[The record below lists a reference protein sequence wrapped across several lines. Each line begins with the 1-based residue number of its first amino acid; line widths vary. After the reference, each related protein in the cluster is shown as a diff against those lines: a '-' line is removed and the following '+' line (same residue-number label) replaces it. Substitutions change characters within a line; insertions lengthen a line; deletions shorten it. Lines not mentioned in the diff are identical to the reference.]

1 MKRGRISVIIP
12 VYNGISWL
20 ECCVRS
26 VLAQTWTDLEV
37 LILDDSSTDGTGQ
50 LARKLAEEDGRI
62 RVIARKKR
70 GVSSARNQGI
80 AESEGEYVTFVDADD
95 RIDRKML
102 EILHGILKE
111 TDSDL
116 ALCGYR
122 AWNGEEDGKIGKDR
136 IAGIDEIVGIDGKS
150 AEIQGHSVKTAS
162 PDEYLSDYLLRGGTR
177 CWSVLYRKEA
187 IGDVRFQEDLTIGE
201 DMLFLMELLANIN
214 RVGVT
219 DYPGYDYRINPAG
232 AMLRPFSPSYMD
244 EIKSWRRARKIV
256 EKRAPSQLPRADA
269 ILAVS
274 AMLAA
279 GKLACLPAGERRRYA
294 DCAAECR
301 SAVKAAL
308 KTPGARRELPPG
320 YGVKTALFSAC
331 PQGYLKLYHLWKRG
345 STP

>member
-1 MKRGRISVIIP
+1 MAMKRGTISVIIP

-50 LARKLAEEDGRI
+50 LARQLAEEDGRI
-62 RVIARKKR
+62 RVISREKR

-80 AESEGEYVTFVDADD
+80 EESRGEYVTFVDADD

-102 EILHGILKE
+102 EVLHEVLKKAGC
-111 TDSDL
+111 DL

-122 AWNGEEDGKIGKDR
+122 AWDGKEGGKTGKDR
-136 IAGIDEIVGIDGKS
+136 IAGIAGIEEKSPEIRNYS
-150 AEIQGHSVKTAS
+150 EKTAL
-162 PDEYLSDYLLRGGTR
+162 PDEYLSDYLLRGSAR
-177 CWSVLYRKEA
+177 CWSVLYRREA
-187 IGDVRFQEDLTIGE
+187 IGGVRFREDLTIGE
-201 DMLFLMELLANIN
+201 DMLFLMELLPNIR
-214 RVGVT
+214 RVGIT

-244 EIKSWRRARKIV
+244 EIKSWRRAREIV
-256 EKRAPSQLPRADA
+256 AKRAPSRLPRADA

-320 YGVKTALFSAC
+320 YGVKTALFLAC
-331 PQGYLKLYHLWKRG
+331 PQGYLNLYHLWKRG